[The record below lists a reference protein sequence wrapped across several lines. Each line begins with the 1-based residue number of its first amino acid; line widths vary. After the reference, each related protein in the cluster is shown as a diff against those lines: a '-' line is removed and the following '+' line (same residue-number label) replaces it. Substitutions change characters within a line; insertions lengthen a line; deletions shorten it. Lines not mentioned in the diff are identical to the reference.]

1 MVQRVFSVLFVD
13 EHNAVRSIMA
23 EVILYQLGRG
33 RFRTHSAGLTPQ
45 AEIHPLTL
53 RALELAGQGYRLEGL
68 HPKPMQSFA
77 ESAAQP
83 MDFVLTLSDVLL
95 STGMPEW
102 PGTPVQAHWGCDEP
116 LQLAQRMGW
125 TGPQLIRAF
134 NQVYVQLLT
143 RLRIFASL
151 PPARLQQM
159 TQQARLTPGQWTL
172 SGPSALGT
180 PDQPPLQQTG

>member
-68 HPKPMQSFA
+68 YTKSIQAFTEP
-77 ESAAQP
+77 AAP

-95 STGMPEW
+95 GTGLPDW
-102 PGTPVQAHWGCDEP
+102 PGAPVQAHWGCDEP
-116 LQLAQRMGW
+116 LQLAERMGW

-151 PPARLQQM
+151 PPARLLQM
-159 TQQARLTPGQWTL
+159 TQQAHRPGW
-172 SGPSALGT
+172 SALGT